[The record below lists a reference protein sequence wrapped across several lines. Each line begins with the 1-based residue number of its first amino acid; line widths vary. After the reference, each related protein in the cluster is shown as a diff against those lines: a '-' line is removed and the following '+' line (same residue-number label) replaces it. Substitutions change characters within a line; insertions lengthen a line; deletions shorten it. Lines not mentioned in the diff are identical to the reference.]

1 MAKLIVQS
9 EFPDHGVSVKLSLFT
24 FIEDNVHV
32 VYSPALDLYGYG
44 NDEHEARHSFEIA
57 LGEYVKY
64 TNNKKTI
71 EKDLKKYGWKID
83 KQNKILNSPDVV
95 TMLETNESFRNI
107 VNNRPF
113 KKFDLNVQFPAF
125 AS

>member
-1 MAKLIVQS
+1 MAKIVLQGK
-9 EFPDHGVSVKLSLFT
+9 FPAHGVQVKLSLFT

-44 NDEHEARHSFEIA
+44 NDEHEARHSFEVS

-64 TNNKKTI
+64 TSNKKTV
-71 EKDLKKYGWKID
+71 EQDLKKYGWKID
-83 KQNKILNSPDVV
+83 KRHKTLSSPDVS
-95 TMLETNESFRNI
+95 TLLQTNESFREM

-113 KKFDLNVQFPAF
+113 KKYDLNVQIPAF
-125 AS
+125 V

>member
-1 MAKLIVQS
+1 MAKIVL
-9 EFPDHGVSVKLSLFT
+9 EGKFPAHGVQVKLSLFT

-44 NDEHEARHSFEIA
+44 NDEHEARHSFELS

-64 TNNKKTI
+64 TSNKKTI
-71 EKDLKKYGWKID
+71 EQDLKKYGWKID
-83 KQNKILNSPDVV
+83 KRHKTLSSPDVS
-95 TMLETNESFRNI
+95 TLLQTNESFREM

-113 KKFDLNVQFPAF
+113 KKYDLNVQIPAF
-125 AS
+125 A

>member
-1 MAKLIVQS
+1 MAKIVL
-9 EFPDHGVSVKLSLFT
+9 EGKFPAHGVQVKLSLFT

-44 NDEHEARHSFEIA
+44 NDEHEARHSFELS

-64 TNNKKTI
+64 TSNKKTI
-71 EKDLKKYGWKID
+71 EQDLKKYGWKID
-83 KQNKILNSPDVV
+83 KRHKTLSSPDVSA
-95 TMLETNESFRNI
+95 LLQTNESFREM

-113 KKFDLNVQFPAF
+113 KKYDLNVQIPAF
-125 AS
+125 A

>member
-44 NDEHEARHSFEIA
+44 NDEHEARHSFETA

-113 KKFDLNVQFPAF
+113 KKFDLNVQIPAF